1 MRRWDGLVVLALV
14 AGACGGG
21 GGAGES
27 ADTTT
32 SIGVT
37 TTSRPTTTEP
47 SSTATTSVASSTTS
61 REPAPTTTTP
71 STSQPGLA
79 SVKRPSLVSGIT
91 AFDHLSLTPTEQ
103 INDRDAVPLV
113 DRILVSPPDGAGMVT
128 VTGQT
133 GAVPLGQPDRPWDS
147 VIVVAVEWGT
157 QDCVDRRSDG
167 SFDAQLEA
175 PVGST
180 LYVMPIERGHCV
192 GQGIQ
197 TGPAAVLAVP
207 GTSAIAPDSG
217 SFATLGR
224 AGSELKWSAQGSL
237 TGPGRSVEFV
247 VHDGPGEEIGRAHV

>member
-1 MRRWDGLVVLALV
+1 
-14 AGACGGG
+14 
-21 GGAGES
+21 
-27 ADTTT
+27 
-32 SIGVT
+32 
-37 TTSRPTTTEP
+37 
-47 SSTATTSVASSTTS
+47 
-61 REPAPTTTTP
+61 
-71 STSQPGLA
+71 
-79 SVKRPSLVSGIT
+79 
-91 AFDHLSLTPTEQ
+91 
-103 INDRDAVPLV
+103 
-113 DRILVSPPDGAGMVT
+113 MVT
-128 VTGQT
+128 VTGQA

-207 GTSAIAPDSG
+207 GTSSIAPDSG

-247 VHDGPGEEIGRAHV
+247 VHDGPGEECLMPRIHLYRLFDAEGGYVTQVNVNVHGPPLTPTACQSNPTTATRATTTLSGSPTPLDVFSRDRPLRQMTSRHHSNQAGTCRGSSSDS